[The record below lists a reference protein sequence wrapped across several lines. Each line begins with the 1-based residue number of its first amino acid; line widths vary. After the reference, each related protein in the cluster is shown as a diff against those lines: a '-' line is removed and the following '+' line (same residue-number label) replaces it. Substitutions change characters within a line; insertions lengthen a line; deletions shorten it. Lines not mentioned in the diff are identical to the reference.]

1 MLWPAAVLLRLVLWA
16 LAVLLLPTQQV
27 YGGPSGSSYL
37 WLGLFGVDRCGAGSV
52 PGFRVCSRVQ
62 HLFCLHC

>member
-1 MLWPAAVLLRLVLWA
+1 MPVFCLPPPAVCPAAVLLRLALWA

-37 WLGLFGVDRCGAGSV
+37 WLSLFGVDRWVRAAGRMSN
-52 PGFRVCSRVQ
+52 S
-62 HLFCLHC
+62 L